1 VALTTHPHLEL
12 RIKKEQSYTS
22 LPFCAFIARSREN
35 LCLSP
40 SVSEST
46 LTLTAV
52 NKGETLLFPVLCASR
67 RESEGL
73 LAAGGLRVLG
83 RYKRHRLLALYRKRS
98 CWKPPLVASTTARM
112 SVNCRCLA
120 EFVALRLR
128 CGHTETASMETSGG
142 ISRAGGGGAVRVI
155 ILNVCSATNNCRLTK
170 TDVTLASASH
180 PLVVMTN
187 SRCKVGRSATVCCHC
202 AFVLLSLVHCLL
214 AAVHTCNC
222 SKPLTRRSPN
232 KRQPMKVTRDVCV

>member
-1 VALTTHPHLEL
+1 MVEGEIFLTRPDLPWPPPSLLCNANRVLPGLTREESGQGVALTTHPYLEL

-35 LCLSP
+35 LCLLP

-46 LTLTAV
+46 KTLTAV

-67 RESEGL
+67 RESEGR

-83 RYKRHRLLALYRKRS
+83 RYKHHRILVLYRKRS
-98 CWKPPLVASTTARM
+98 CWKPPLVESTTARM

-128 CGHTETASMETSGG
+128 CGHTGTASM
-142 ISRAGGGGAVRVI
+142 
-155 ILNVCSATNNCRLTK
+155 
-170 TDVTLASASH
+170 
-180 PLVVMTN
+180 
-187 SRCKVGRSATVCCHC
+187 
-202 AFVLLSLVHCLL
+202 
-214 AAVHTCNC
+214 
-222 SKPLTRRSPN
+222 
-232 KRQPMKVTRDVCV
+232 